1 MKAKFVNESLE
12 TSDIHERIEEHRVQL
27 QKYFNPKDQ
36 NLEGLYGY
44 YNMSNSLDMV
54 ETVIP
59 VLREHGIKFEY
70 SGLYN
75 FLAVVTKNEEE
86 AKIAAEALDEAEGYK
101 YDVEWE
107 LENNEEYSD
116 DAAIIV

>member
-1 MKAKFVNESLE
+1 MRAKTINES
-12 TSDIHERIEEHRVQL
+12 TDIHKVIEEHRVKL

-36 NLEGLYGY
+36 KLEGLYGY
-44 YNMSNSLDMV
+44 YNMANGLDMM

-59 VLREHGIKFEY
+59 VLRENGIKFEY
-70 SGLYN
+70 SQLYN
-75 FLAVVTKNEEE
+75 FLAIITENQEE
-86 AKIAAEALDEAEGYK
+86 AEIAANAMDEADGYK